1 MRIILPMLWSCLL
14 AAAEPVVKAPA
25 SPPPGSG
32 LLEGIA
38 EAAKTADEALDGGST
53 IGLIPVGSPAAQK
66 VLPQYFQG
74 FFRDS
79 AVSYPNKIPPSA
91 EKAIARIGELKDSGA
106 THVVALYHESGDESE
121 FVRLIAI
128 GNFSTTALA
137 KLEAAGLGHRGPEGS
152 FEILAFKDAKQ
163 LPATSSLPALPL
175 ARLALMAGQL
185 AKENDCAVDIIP
197 LRRNDAISAYN
208 EALMEA
214 FAEDGQAP
222 GTATVPRRAGQLGA
236 SFPQLI
242 SLGASHA
249 MVIAFQNAK
258 GADIVL
264 VLAKGAF
271 TPENQA
277 KAKAELGARN
287 ASDNTVTL
295 ARFVDGEERGTSESG
310 EKKTEKR
317 FKK

>member
-1 MRIILPMLWSCLL
+1 MRILPFLLWSCLL
-14 AAAEPVVKAPA
+14 AAAEPSVNPPA
-25 SPPPGSG
+25 KSG
-32 LLEGIA
+32 LLDSIA
-38 EAAKTADEALDGGST
+38 ESAKASDEALDGGST

-66 VLPQYFQG
+66 VLTQYFQG
-74 FFRDS
+74 FFRDN
-79 AVSYPNKIPPSA
+79 AVNYPNKIPPSS
-91 EKAIARIGELKDSGA
+91 EKAIARIGELKGTGA
-106 THVVALYHESGDESE
+106 THVVAVYHENGEESD

-128 GNFSTTALA
+128 GDFPSTMLA
-137 KLEAAGLGHRGPEGS
+137 KMEADGLGHRGTEGS
-152 FEILAFKDAKQ
+152 FEILAFKDGKE
-163 LPATSSLPALPL
+163 LPATAALPPL
-175 ARLALMAGQL
+175 PVARISLMAAQL

-197 LRRNDAISAYN
+197 LRRNDANGSYD
-208 EALMEA
+208 EALREA

-295 ARFVDGEERGTSESG
+295 ARFVDGEERGAGEPGAPG
-310 EKKTEKR
+310 EKKAEKR